1 MRREDTAFKDTPKK
15 SFLVSGRVLN
25 NFLNF
30 LGGVTLKLNKEQIKT
45 DGILC
50 LKRLFKSIWLASF
63 QIFGKNDQDY
73 MRK

>member
-30 LGGVTLKLNKEQIKT
+30 WGVTLNLNKEQIKT

-73 MRK
+73 MPK

>member
-30 LGGVTLKLNKEQIKT
+30 GGGNTQTKQGTNQNWWDSVP
-45 DGILC
+45 
-50 LKRLFKSIWLASF
+50 
-63 QIFGKNDQDY
+63 
-73 MRK
+73 

>member
-30 LGGVTLKLNKEQIKT
+30 GGVTLKLNKEQIKT

-50 LKRLFKSIWLASF
+50 LKRLFKSI
-63 QIFGKNDQDY
+63 
-73 MRK
+73 

>member
-25 NFLNF
+25 FW
-30 LGGVTLKLNKEQIKT
+30 GVTLKLNKEQIKT

-73 MRK
+73 MPK

>member
-30 LGGVTLKLNKEQIKT
+30 WGVTLKLNKEQIKT

-50 LKRLFKSIWLASF
+50 LKRLFKSI
-63 QIFGKNDQDY
+63 
-73 MRK
+73 

>member
-30 LGGVTLKLNKEQIKT
+30 GGGGGNTQTKQGTNQNWWDSVP
-45 DGILC
+45 
-50 LKRLFKSIWLASF
+50 
-63 QIFGKNDQDY
+63 
-73 MRK
+73 